1 MARLPRSGAFGRGAA
16 GMRPAGMRPAGMR
29 PAGMRPAGMRP
40 AGGQKGFAITMM
52 TIGIANRT
60 GISFQT
66 R

>member
-1 MARLPRSGAFGRGAA
+1 MARLPRRGVLGGVFGRAA
-16 GMRPAGMRPAGMR
+16 
-29 PAGMRPAGMRP
+29 AGMRP
-40 AGGQKGFAITMM
+40 AGGQNGFTITMM

>member
-16 GMRPAGMRPAGMR
+16 GMRPAGMRPAGE
-29 PAGMRPAGMRP
+29 
-40 AGGQKGFAITMM
+40 AGGDQKGFAITMM